1 MLLLLDLGFTVEGI
15 GPLSNRNSRKTL
27 SKTATCLSKKRGT
40 MPNTL
45 IAYFSRAGQNYVSG
59 NIVDLP
65 KGNTAIAA
73 EIVANQTGGDLFE
86 IATKKPYAAD
96 YHDCV
101 EESRSE
107 LAAHARP
114 ELRELPANI
123 NKYGTIVLGYPN
135 WCGDMPMAVYTF
147 LDAFDFSGKKIL
159 PFCTNEGSGASGTDK
174 KIAATC
180 PGATVAPALS
190 ITGHKA
196 AESASAIEEW
206 LKANL

>member
-1 MLLLLDLGFTVEGI
+1 
-15 GPLSNRNSRKTL
+15 
-27 SKTATCLSKKRGT
+27 

-45 IAYFSRAGQNYVSG
+45 IAYFSRPGQNYVSG

-73 EIVANQTGGDLFE
+73 EIIAEQTGGTLFE

-96 YHDCV
+96 YQKCV
-101 EESRSE
+101 DEAREE
-107 LAAHARP
+107 LAANARP
-114 ELRELPANI
+114 ELCELPASI
-123 NKYGTIVLGYPN
+123 DEYDTIVLGYPN
-135 WCGDMPMAVYTF
+135 WCADMPMAVYTF

-180 PGATVAPALS
+180 PGASVAPALS

-196 AESASAIEEW
+196 AESAATIEKW
-206 LKANL
+206 LEANQ